1 MAQNKN
7 GPIIGLAI
15 FIMLSVLLAVGF
27 YMTWADNQK
36 LTTDLLTAQ
45 NKAQETESSLKAQ
58 IAGSNTLKGLIGAGQ
73 NDEIGVGETGDTS
86 TINGRVTARLTDVA
100 ADGTSAP
107 ASLLDAVQQ
116 KTNASWQNTQSA
128 TDRQNQLNKRT
139 EDYNN
144 MVQSKDAEIAQIKAA
159 RNRAEEQLQ
168 QREATHS
175 EELAQREATIDDLS
189 KEKSRLER
197 ELADT
202 VVQYQRQ
209 IDALNIDVATKRQSI
224 IALRKRLVD
233 AQDLT
238 FSTPDGLI
246 TSVDQLS
253 ELVYIN
259 LGENDGL
266 RTGVTFSVYTPVNSG
281 VGRNDTSEIKGRIEI
296 VDILGAHRAEGRIV
310 QQREDLPIAADDPV
324 YSPIFQTGQ
333 SLEIAIAGRV
343 SVDGLDREQLIRL
356 VNAAGAR
363 IISEVDDEGDFTDG
377 RGNRLSR
384 EEAEKRITSRT
395 RFLVIADQGDSES
408 SDTNVQKL
416 AQKIRENTQ
425 VLKDKALN
433 LGIHEIGLST
443 FLEHI
448 GYSRKQVSWTPERQ
462 QPFPGKLV
470 NGARSSAVNAT
481 SGQRF
486 SLGNVS
492 GLYSDR
498 KKAVTESYGQTS
510 GVYSQQ

>member
-27 YMTWADNQK
+27 YMVWADNQK
-36 LTTDLLTAQ
+36 LSSDLLQAQ
-45 NKAQETESSLKAQ
+45 NKAQETESTLKAEL
-58 IAGSNTLKGLIGAGQ
+58 AGSNTLKGLIGSGQ
-73 NDEIGVGETGDTS
+73 NDEIGVGETTDS
-86 TINGRVTARLTDVA
+86 ATINGRVTALLTDVA

-107 ASLLDAVQQ
+107 GSLIDAVDQQ
-116 KTNASWQNTQSA
+116 TSASWKNTQSA
-128 TDRQNQLNKRT
+128 TDRQLQLQKRT
-139 EDYNN
+139 ADYNA
-144 MVQSKDAEIAQIKAA
+144 MVASKDEEIKQIKAA

-175 EELAQREATIDDLS
+175 EELAQREATIDSLS
-189 KEKSRLER
+189 QDKTKLER

-209 IDALNIDVATKRQSI
+209 IDSLNIDIATKRQAI

-246 TSVDQLS
+246 TSVDQPS
-253 ELVYIN
+253 QLVYVN

-281 VGRNDTSEIKGRIEI
+281 VGRNDTSEIKGEIEI
-296 VDILGAHRAEGRIV
+296 VDILGPHRAEGRIV
-310 QQREDLPIAADDPV
+310 SQRPDVPIAADDPI

-333 SLEIAIAGRV
+333 SLEIAIAGKV
-343 SVDGLDREQLIRL
+343 SIDGLDRQQLVRL

-363 IISEVDDEGDFTDG
+363 IVSEVDDEGEFGDG
-377 RGNRLSR
+377 RGNRLTR
-384 EEAEKRITSRT
+384 DEAEDRITSRT
-395 RFLVIADQGDSES
+395 RFLVIADQGDSDA
-408 SDTNVQKL
+408 SDTNVQQL

-470 NGARSSAVNAT
+470 NGARSPSVNST
-481 SGQRF
+481 SGRRH
-486 SLGNVS
+486 SLGAVS
-492 GLYSDR
+492 GLYSGR
-498 KKAVTESYGQTS
+498 KVPVTESYGQTS
-510 GVYSQQ
+510 GVYSEQ